1 MGQDRKHPGRKGS
14 IAVRLTASILICILC
29 LLVFNWL
36 FNNFALVTYY
46 QSEKKHT
53 LEEEFKVL
61 NTSSQEDDWEERL
74 NNLGLSQNISALIWN
89 SDGIVYDDRLHS
101 DWFPAW
107 MSYPTVELEPGEYRI
122 EVGTGS
128 QVNNLWLK
136 KQGGFGRDNREP
148 WGAEEEPKDPSVSG
162 ARFITLVGRLENGNS
177 LYMRTPVAAIEDSVG
192 VMNQFLLMSGG
203 VTLALGILIAILLSR
218 SFTRPIRE
226 LSQIAG
232 NVARLDFS
240 ARYTGKSNDELS
252 DLGHNI
258 NAMSAELQ
266 ETISNLK
273 TANAHLMSDVEQ
285 KTRQTQAHQA
295 FISNVSHELKTP
307 IALIQT
313 YAEGLRENIA
323 VDADDRAFYC
333 SVIEDEAQKMSE
345 LIGRMTMLMQLET
358 GGEQLEIE
366 RFDIGELLNNLMI
379 KNQVRAAE
387 THIQM
392 VPSASEPTFVWADA
406 YLIEHVLSNY
416 ISNALHHVS
425 ENGTIVGSVD
435 QITEGRVRISIFN
448 TGSYIPEDELSRIW
462 DSFYKVDKARTRQY
476 GGSGIGL
483 SVVTAI
489 MKAHRM
495 PYGVINRKSPYGDG
509 VEFYIE
515 LQTK

>member
-1 MGQDRKHPGRKGS
+1 MAKDRERRGRKGS

-29 LLVFNWL
+29 LLIFNWL

-46 QSEKKHT
+46 QGEKKHT
-53 LEEEFKVL
+53 LEEEFKAL

-74 NNLGLSQNISALIWN
+74 DNLGLSQNISALIWN
-89 SDGIVYDDRLHS
+89 SDGIVYDYRLHS
-101 DWFPAW
+101 DWLPAW
-107 MSYPTVELEPGEYRI
+107 PSYPMVELEPGDYRI
-122 EVGTGS
+122 EVGTGP
-128 QVNNLWLK
+128 QVGDLWLK
-136 KQGGFGRDNREP
+136 QGSFGRENRDP
-148 WGAEEEPKDPSVSG
+148 WATEEEPKEQAASG
-162 ARFITLVGRLENGNS
+162 ARFITLVGRLSNGNS

-192 VMNQFLLMSGG
+192 VMNQFLLLSGG

-226 LSQIAG
+226 LSHIAG
-232 NVARLDFS
+232 NVARMDFS

-252 DLGHNI
+252 DLGRNI

-295 FISNVSHELKTP
+295 FISNISHELKTP

-323 VDADDRAFYC
+323 ANADNREFYC

-345 LIGRMTMLMQLET
+345 LIKRMTMLMQLET

-366 RFDIGELLNNLMI
+366 RFDICELLRNLMI

-392 VPSASEPTFVWADA
+392 VLPLSEPTFVWADA
-406 YLIEHVLSNY
+406 YLVEHVLTNY

-425 ENGTIVGSVD
+425 ENGTISGTVIPVED
-435 QITEGRVRISIFN
+435 GRVRISIFN
-448 TGSYIPEDELSRIW
+448 TGAYIPEEELPKIW
-462 DSFYKVDKARTRQY
+462 DSFYKVDKARTREY

-495 PYGVINRKSPYGDG
+495 PYGVVNRESPYGGG